1 MGSSALL
8 VRAWRAVEQACASTL
23 SGSPAPSRPVASQ
36 ALVREAPLP
45 ELSAVVCQVRLSWFR
60 VWASSFL
67 PVAIG
72 FLTAE
77 LLRAAPSLEVLVTVA
92 AVGVIAAIITA
103 VRPARTIVITAD
115 ALLVPRR
122 WSGSDTLRLSD
133 IDREATIH
141 PSRWHV
147 LTGTR
152 AVYARDGSHITLNVL
167 EVGRSNVERIVKI
180 VAA

>member
-1 MGSSALL
+1 
-8 VRAWRAVEQACASTL
+8 
-23 SGSPAPSRPVASQ
+23 
-36 ALVREAPLP
+36 
-45 ELSAVVCQVRLSWFR
+45 
-60 VWASSFL
+60 
-67 PVAIG
+67 
-72 FLTAE
+72 
-77 LLRAAPSLEVLVTVA
+77 VA

-115 ALLVPRR
+115 ELLVPRR
-122 WSGSDTLRLSD
+122 WSGSNTLRLSD